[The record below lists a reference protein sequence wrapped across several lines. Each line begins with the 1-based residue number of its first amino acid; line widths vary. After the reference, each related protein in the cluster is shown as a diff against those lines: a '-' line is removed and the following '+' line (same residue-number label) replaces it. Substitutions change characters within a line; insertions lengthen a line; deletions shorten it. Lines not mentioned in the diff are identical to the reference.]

1 MSRLED
7 EPRLEKELRDVFKG
21 RLKVNQSLAE
31 FTSFRIGGPADL
43 LVTVESEDELMRAK
57 SAAHLAGVPTFCL
70 GHGTNLLVS
79 DRGIR
84 GLVIRLGEG
93 FNRIVIDELKVT
105 AGAGVDFGE
114 LVEAVVE
121 RGLEGLEFGE
131 GIPGTVGGGLVMNA
145 GAFGGEIARVVTLV
159 HGVTEE
165 GAARALTPDEVNFA
179 YRRTRLPA
187 NFVISRVD
195 FQLHHGDRE
204 RLRARVLEVRAKR
217 ASRQPRDI
225 PNAGSIFKNPSGN
238 FAGRLLQ
245 AVGLKGH
252 RIGGAAFSEQHAN
265 FIVNL
270 GGACADDV
278 QALIELA
285 QAKVRESSGIFLEPE
300 VRLVGDWSLNRLDAR

>member
-7 EPRLEKELRDVFKG
+7 ELSDDLRE

-31 FTSFRIGGPADL
+31 FTSFRIGGPADFFI
-43 LVTVESEDELMRAK
+43 TVESETELMRAER
-57 SAAHLAGVPTFCL
+57 AAHRAGVPTFCL

-84 GLVIRLGEG
+84 GLVIRLGDG
-93 FNRIVIDELKVT
+93 FNKISVDDVKVT

-114 LVEAVVE
+114 LVETVVE

-165 GAARALTPDEVNFA
+165 GEALALTPDEVNFA
-179 YRRTRLPA
+179 YRRTNLPPH
-187 NFVISRVD
+187 FVISRVA
-195 FQLHHGDRE
+195 FELQHGDRE
-204 RLRARVLEVRAKR
+204 ALRARVMEVRSKR
-217 ASRQPRDI
+217 AARQPRDV
-225 PNAGSIFKNPSGN
+225 PNAGSIFKNPPGN

-245 AVGLKGH
+245 AAGMKGH

-270 GGACADDV
+270 GGARADDV
-278 QALIELA
+278 QALIQMA
-285 QAKVRESSGIFLEPE
+285 RDKVRASSGIVLETE
-300 VRLVGDWSLNRLDAR
+300 VKLVGEW